1 MAAKHNNPAEQS
13 DAERELTNGRK
24 DTAAEDLENAE
35 DHCYGE
41 GCLDDGGITKIFID
55 GALYLLPNY
64 QPLFDNGLMRKDR
77 LGSKS

>member
-35 DHCYGE
+35 DHCYE
-41 GCLDDGGITKIFID
+41 GRLDDMKGITKI
-55 GALYLLPNY
+55 YLLMVHFIY
-64 QPLFDNGLMRKDR
+64 FLIISHYLTTG
-77 LGSKS
+77 

>member
-35 DHCYGE
+35 DHCYG
-41 GCLDDGGITKIFID
+41 GGRLDDMQGVTKI
-55 GALYLLPNY
+55 YLLMANFIY
-64 QPLFDNGLMRKDR
+64 FLIISHYLTTG
-77 LGSKS
+77 

>member
-24 DTAAEDLENAE
+24 YTAAGDLENAE

-41 GCLDDGGITKIFID
+41 GRLDDMRGITKI
-55 GALYLLPNY
+55 LLSMSLHNY
-64 QPLFDNGLMRKDR
+64 QLLVDNWKMRKER
-77 LGSKS
+77 LGSKL